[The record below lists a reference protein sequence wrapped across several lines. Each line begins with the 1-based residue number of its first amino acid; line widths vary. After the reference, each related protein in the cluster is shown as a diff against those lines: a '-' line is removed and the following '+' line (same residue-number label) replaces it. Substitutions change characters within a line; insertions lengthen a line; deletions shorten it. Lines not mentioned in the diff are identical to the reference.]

1 MFDEYG
7 NIKVL
12 GGSTYRFSR
21 ENDCPTIAIYSR
33 GIIGYSL
40 NNRAMLSAYVLW
52 ADGKYLKLKLH
63 LNDFWDST
71 YSRASFFALFGGKK
85 HYLPLCSKIW
95 LHLMPK
101 RHILRHTALIL
112 GETLVITSPLYS
124 GVKMNFVWESKFCR
138 ESLINQGLKTR

>member
-40 NNRAMLSAYVLW
+40 NNRAMWSAYVL
-52 ADGKYLKLKLH
+52 
-63 LNDFWDST
+63 
-71 YSRASFFALFGGKK
+71 
-85 HYLPLCSKIW
+85 
-95 LHLMPK
+95 
-101 RHILRHTALIL
+101 
-112 GETLVITSPLYS
+112 
-124 GVKMNFVWESKFCR
+124 
-138 ESLINQGLKTR
+138 